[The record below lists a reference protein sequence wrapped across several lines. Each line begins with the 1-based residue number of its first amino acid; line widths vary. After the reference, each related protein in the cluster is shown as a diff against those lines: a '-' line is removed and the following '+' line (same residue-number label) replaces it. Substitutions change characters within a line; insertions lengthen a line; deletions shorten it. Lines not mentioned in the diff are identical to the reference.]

1 MASDGCAA
9 QPQPGDLRVVFDPS
23 DPATIRA
30 ANFVKIVPADVMAI
44 LNAARPLA
52 EPLDERAMDE
62 ALRQLFMG
70 TARAMVF
77 LRQGHLGALVGRTP
91 MFAEDDAAA
100 WARPTIG
107 LKRTFS
113 PRLTQ
118 LVVDE

>member
-1 MASDGCAA
+1 MASDSCAA
-9 QPQPGDLRVVFDPS
+9 QSQLGDLRVVFDPS
-23 DPATIRA
+23 DPTTIRA
-30 ANFVKIVPADVMAI
+30 TNFVNIVPADVMAV
-44 LNAARPLA
+44 LNAARPLV
-52 EPLDERAMDE
+52 EPFDDKTIDE

-113 PRLTQ
+113 PRFTQ